1 MKNEYAKKEIIYRL
15 ETSLLQ
21 QNIRSNQK
29 IVEELLADDFIEF
42 GASGTIY
49 NKKMVVESLQ
59 SEVKTEFTITDF
71 DMKEISSTAVLVTY
85 RITKRDDKTNKC
97 TFSLRSSIWVL
108 KNNRWQLLFHQ
119 GTPIKQN
126 EKLS

>member
-85 RITKRDDKTNKC
+85 RIAKRDDKTNKC